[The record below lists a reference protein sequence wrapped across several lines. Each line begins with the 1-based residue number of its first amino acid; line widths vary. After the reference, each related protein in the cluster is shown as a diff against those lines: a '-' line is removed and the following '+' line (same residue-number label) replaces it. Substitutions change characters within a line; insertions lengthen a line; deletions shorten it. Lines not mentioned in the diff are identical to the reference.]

1 MSYMEHYKFR
11 TQPFSEHA
19 GKDSLWRDGRMEGE
33 GKGVRR
39 GKRGQ
44 EPGEGK
50 GVRSRIGVLGKL
62 PWSAEIV
69 ERRFQIV
76 FSGCAFYP
84 TWITEGL
91 ASSNCSWSCFSSF
104 SFNA

>member
-1 MSYMEHYKFR
+1 MAQTKLHPFSRLRNRKGSYGKRMSYMEHYKFR

-69 ERRFQIV
+69 
-76 FSGCAFYP
+76 
-84 TWITEGL
+84 
-91 ASSNCSWSCFSSF
+91 
-104 SFNA
+104 